1 MEVTLSEEQIKD
13 MLEEVVLKLLV
24 DNKDMFREIIEEIIE
39 DIALSKAIEEGKE
52 SEFVDE
58 DKILEIIDNEV
69 GV

>member
-24 DNKDMFREIIEEIIE
+24 DNKDMFREIIEEVIE
-39 DIALSKAIEEGKE
+39 DLALSKAIEEGKE